1 MRKYLVEFIGT
12 FFLVMG
18 AALAGAPGA
27 ALSLLVM
34 VYAGGHIS
42 GAHYNPAVTLS
53 VMVRG
58 RIKFAEAMGYWI
70 CQIAAAFAAGAVVM
84 YVFKAE
90 GAGACA
96 IPEDGMMQGY
106 AAEFIGTFALAFVV
120 LNVATAKATAGNSY
134 YGIAIA
140 GTVLAMATVLG
151 KFSGGVYNPAV
162 GIGLMFQKSLC
173 WSQLYI
179 YLISTFAAGAVA
191 GVVFN
196 VCNPDDK

>member
-18 AALAGAPGA
+18 AAMAGAPGA
-27 ALSLLVM
+27 VLSLLVM
-34 VYAGGHIS
+34 IYAGGHIS
-42 GAHYNPAVTLS
+42 GAHYNPAVTLA
-53 VMVRG
+53 VLIRK
-58 RIKFAEAMGYWI
+58 RIDIMGAVGYWI
-70 CQIAAAFAAGAVVM
+70 CQILAAFAAGAVVM
-84 YVFKAE
+84 YVFKNE
-90 GAGACA
+90 GGAACA

-120 LNVATAKATAGNSY
+120 LNVATAKSTAGNSY

-140 GTVLAMATVLG
+140 GTVWAMATVLG
-151 KFSGGVYNPAV
+151 KYSGGVYNPAV
-162 GIGLMFQKSLC
+162 AVGLMFQKSLC

-179 YLISTFAAGAVA
+179 YLIATFAGAAVA
-191 GVVFN
+191 GVMFK